1 MRKGK
6 MTRWCIC
13 TFLKMVKYWI
23 WHRLLSRM
31 QSASKKGRKNM
42 SKDKKNKKEKDNNNK
57 KNQLFK
63 NKNLPQLCAD
73 HWNGSKLTRS
83 KLLLPPRGIKQ
94 KQTEFMV
101 EKILFRSASADLYP
115 PLFEHVQ
122 LRQKTNAGLREIHP
136 PPQASL
142 NVRVLLPHNEI
153 KHQK

>member
-1 MRKGK
+1 
-6 MTRWCIC
+6 
-13 TFLKMVKYWI
+13 
-23 WHRLLSRM
+23 
-31 QSASKKGRKNM
+31 
-42 SKDKKNKKEKDNNNK
+42 
-57 KNQLFK
+57 
-63 NKNLPQLCAD
+63 
-73 HWNGSKLTRS
+73 
-83 KLLLPPRGIKQ
+83 
-94 KQTEFMV
+94 MV

>member
-1 MRKGK
+1 
-6 MTRWCIC
+6 
-13 TFLKMVKYWI
+13 
-23 WHRLLSRM
+23 
-31 QSASKKGRKNM
+31 M

-83 KLLLPPRGIKQ
+83 KLMLPPRGIKQ